1 MSLYIAS
8 FDQLMTSSARSFSKG
23 EGCFHNMSEKKP
35 IIPPFEKVGLGGI
48 YKYNYLLYKRFSLT

>member
-35 IIPPFEKVGLGGI
+35 IIPPFEKVGLGGFI
-48 YKYNYLLYKRFSLT
+48 NITTCFINDFP